1 MSDYGSYWKWIIF
14 FLGFYMRKNLRNLN
28 KLWWIRIGW
37 LQSKMNSIELKG
49 RYHRGWYPGQRIK
62 QLLASNGYSGR
73 NWMKVTLLWGARSY
87 WLLKVTLKQKYRVWN
102 ICTSGKTW
110 GYQGFLEFTAHLVY
124 KIYQLNV
131 KCSFLNGE
139 LVEEFSSTTVL
150 RLWNSKSCGLC
161 ISTLQDSQQA

>member
-1 MSDYGSYWKWIIF
+1 M
-14 FLGFYMRKNLRNLN
+14 
-28 KLWWIRIGW
+28 
-37 LQSKMNSIELKG
+37 
-49 RYHRGWYPGQRIK
+49 
-62 QLLASNGYSGR
+62 ASNGYSRR
-73 NWMKVTLLWGARSY
+73 NWMKMTLLWGTRSY

-139 LVEEFSSTTVL
+139 LVKEFSCIIVPIL
-150 RLWNSKSCGLC
+150 CNSKSRGLC
-161 ISTLQDSQQA
+161 ISTLQDSQQAQVSYGHGMTLYLNYSLKIMLLIVSLIKLFVL